1 MCSVKGHIIL
11 SCFRRS
17 VDLLFAVQENL
28 RGLLTFNV
36 NDSELDGGWLE
47 GILYVL
53 LHVAYL
59 QYWKGATAACCF
71 IFILGQKLLTHFVW
85 ILLLN
90 LRLDLIMDVK
100 IFFAF
105 CIAEYGKFSYINFN
119 PCQHQQH
126 LRVYL
131 NSTLYIIYQVFVL
144 FFKPNN
150 EDMTLSVF

>member
-1 MCSVKGHIIL
+1 MSVKPSDHLFYVEFICELRVYKLKTESKVSKNRIYEMCSKVKGHIII
-11 SCFRRS
+11 SCFHRS

-28 RGLLTFNV
+28 RCFLTFNV

-53 LHVAYL
+53 LHVTYL
-59 QYWKGATAACCF
+59 QYHKGTTAACCF

-90 LRLDLIMDVK
+90 LCLDLVMDVK

-105 CIAEYGKFSYINFN
+105 SPA
-119 PCQHQQH
+119 
-126 LRVYL
+126 YL
-131 NSTLYIIYQVFVL
+131 SMVNSVT
-144 FFKPNN
+144 
-150 EDMTLSVF
+150 